1 MTPILSALGSGISA
15 KKILEYLMRKSPELA
30 PRITKA
36 LASGLSAEKIMGFF
50 SKEKNFDKL
59 RQSIQQ
65 EYSLENNANPM
76 VQGENIRSKNLA
88 PDMASNLQRNVGP
101 AIGTAASAATA
112 YALSRAI
119 PKSLQGATSQT
130 TLPGNP
136 QQTPQTQSSLPPV
149 NPANIPQ
156 QAQQNQAPSA
166 MPSAPISPSSPPVQP
181 EVNNMPTKTPDV
193 RGILDKYG
201 LSQHVDKLSER
212 NKDPKQ
218 IAAVLYSRFPKE
230 MKQFQDEAGKHMEDA
245 IGDYLA
251 SSQNAL
257 KPTEL
262 VENPQIS
269 PKNAQNP
276 SLNEKKSLK
285 VDEPSYNAPE
295 EKPIAK
301 SDIVASPQGVGE
313 VKEIRGGEAIIDVD
327 GKLHKVK
334 EDDLQPEPEE
344 VKQAK
349 LGFDLKD
356 IPEDLRSAPLN
367 EVYLPHDRRHITV
380 KYNAG
385 LKPIR
390 YIYFRKDNK
399 PIATDYINK
408 IVSGVQLPITS
419 GLNFWGAWNSSKSDS
434 RGTANY
440 HELVA
445 NSQEEG
451 EPDDPSKDYWFIKE
465 EALYEHP
472 YLEKKGKEELRQL
485 EKEFNEKRKKP
496 RKKKAT

>member
-1 MTPILSALGSGISA
+1 MPPILTALSSGISA

-36 LASGLSAEKIMGFF
+36 LASGLSAEKIIGFF

-88 PDMASNLQRNVGP
+88 PDMASNLQRNVPGMV
-101 AIGTAASAATA
+101 GTGLSALGTGM
-112 YALSRAI
+112 ALNHAL
-119 PKSLQGATSQT
+119 PNLLKTPMQGKTEKTPETPLQ
-130 TLPGNP
+130 
-136 QQTPQTQSSLPPV
+136 PPV

-181 EVNNMPTKTPDV
+181 EVNNTPIKAPDV
-193 RGILDKYG
+193 RSILDKYG

-285 VDEPSYNAPE
+285 VDESSYNAPE

-313 VKEIRGGEAIIDVD
+313 VKEVRGGEAVIDVD

-334 EDDLQPEPEE
+334 EDELIPSP
-344 VKQAK
+344 
-349 LGFDLKD
+349 
-356 IPEDLRSAPLN
+356 IPEKDLATLYDDMIQGIEKETGQQVSRNVEWAGYDPKSN
-367 EVYLPHDRRHITV
+367 ELAYKPHQSGRLYVYDDISPEDVELLTNFLT
-380 KYNAG
+380 K
-385 LKPIR
+385 
-390 YIYFRKDNK
+390 RKS
-399 PIATDYINK
+399 T
-408 IVSGVQLPITS
+408 GE
-419 GLNFWGAWNSSKSDS
+419 NFIGAWQAGTESPIGAAMYQLIKKLQAE
-434 RGTANY
+434 RGGKGNEYKNRYETIYDA
-440 HELVA
+440 L
-445 NSQEEG
+445 
-451 EPDDPSKDYWFIKE
+451 EPAKE
-465 EALYEHP
+465 A
-472 YLEKKGKEELRQL
+472 K
-485 EKEFNEKRKKP
+485 KRKYAEE
-496 RKKKAT
+496 RKKKAKKPRLD